1 MGYYTTIT
9 LTAFV
14 FTEFKDKNEMLG
26 YFEWLKYY
34 GKNF

>member
-1 MGYYTTIT
+1 MKKIIYNSKLAHLILWDNYTTI
-9 LTAFV
+9 
-14 FTEFKDKNEMLG
+14 G